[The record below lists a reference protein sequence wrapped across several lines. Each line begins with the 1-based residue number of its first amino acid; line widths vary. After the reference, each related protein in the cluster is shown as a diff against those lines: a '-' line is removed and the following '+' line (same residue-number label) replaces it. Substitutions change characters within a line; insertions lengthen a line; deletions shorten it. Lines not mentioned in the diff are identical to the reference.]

1 MRRPSTR
8 LLAVIAATATAAGV
22 LTGASAAAGDRTT
35 LPGSIPA
42 WANSTARTGAANS
55 ADNIAFRVYLGWN
68 GGDAAAALANR
79 VATPGSPDYG
89 KFLTAAQFRQQFAPS
104 QNDVSAVQ
112 QWLRKAGFD
121 VGYTP
126 GNRRYVQAE
135 GTVAQAAAAFGTGF
149 GEFKVSGKTLRAPD
163 SALSVPA
170 DLPGSITAVVGLDES
185 TALVQP
191 SAGPAASP
199 SPAFVNAPPCSA
211 YYGEKTTA
219 TTKTPDGIQVPDAYG
234 HPNPWAPCGYTPA
247 QLQSGYGVQSAIAA
261 GTTGKGQTVAIID
274 AYASPTILSDVNTY
288 SGLHGLPQLSGNQFS
303 QVTPPGVYNRPQ
315 NKKQDPQGWYGEETL
330 DVEAVHSIAPGANI
344 VYVGAPNNYQDL
356 DAAMNHVVDQ
366 HLASI
371 VTNSYG
377 FSTELL
383 PPGYVKPFND
393 TLIEA
398 AATGIGV
405 YFSSGDNADETNGDT
420 ANFGKATPDW
430 PAVSPWVTAVGG
442 TSLGVGKDGQYLFE
456 TGWETG
462 RSVLTNGAWAPAP
475 PGDFFGGAGGG
486 TSRLFT
492 QPSYQAGVVP
502 NAIATANGA
511 RPQPMR
517 AVPDVAALADPN
529 TGFLVGQT
537 QAFPDGSA
545 KYSEYRIGGTSL
557 ASPLF
562 AALVAL
568 AQQRAGKTFGFA
580 NPLFYAKAGS
590 SAFHD
595 IRQPASPIA
604 VARVNYNNSVDA
616 SAGYSA
622 ASLRS
627 LGADAVLTIHVR
639 NGYDDVTGVGSPN
652 GAAFLSALG

>member
-1 MRRPSTR
+1 MRTPASR
-8 LLAVIAATATAAGV
+8 LAALAVTAVTTAGLLIGAAA
-22 LTGASAAAGDRTT
+22 ASASDRTT
-35 LPGSIPA
+35 LPGSVPA
-42 WANSTARTGAANS
+42 WATSSARAGAADT
-55 ADNIAFRVYLGWN
+55 ADNVAFRVYLGWT
-68 GGDAAAALANR
+68 GDAAALASR
-79 VATPGSPDYG
+79 VSTPGSADYG
-89 KFLTAAQFRQQFAPS
+89 RFLTAAQFRQRFAPS

-126 GNRRYVQAE
+126 GNHRYVQAE
-135 GTVAQAAAAFGTGF
+135 GTVAQAAAAFGTTF
-149 GEFKVSGKTLRAPD
+149 GEFKVAGKTLRAPEKE
-163 SALSVPA
+163 LSLPA
-170 DLPGSITAVVGLDES
+170 GLPAGITAVVGLDES
-185 TALVQP
+185 SALIQP
-191 SAGPAASP
+191 SAGPAATP
-199 SPAFVNAPPCSA
+199 SPAFVNAPPCSV

-219 TTKTPDGIQVPDAYG
+219 TTLTPDGIKVPDAYG
-234 HPNPWAPCGYTPA
+234 HPNPWAPCGYTPS
-247 QLQSGYGVQSAIAA
+247 QLQSAYGVQQAIAA
-261 GTTGKGQTVAIID
+261 GNNGTGQTVAIID

-288 SGLHGLPQLSGNQFS
+288 SRLHGLPQLSGNQFT
-303 QVTPPGVYNRPQ
+303 QVAPPGVYKRPQ
-315 NKKQDPQGWYGEETL
+315 NPAQDPQGWYGEETL

-344 VYVGAPNNYQDL
+344 VYVGSPNNYQDL

-405 YFSSGDNADETNGDT
+405 YFSSGDNADETDGIA
-420 ANFGKATPDW
+420 ANFPNATPDW

-442 TSLGVGKDGQYLFE
+442 TSLGVGAGGEYLFE

-462 RSVLTNGAWAPAP
+462 RSTLTNGTWVPTP
-475 PGDFFGGAGGG
+475 PGEFFGGAGGG

-492 QPSYQAGVVP
+492 QPAYQAGVVP
-502 NAIATANGA
+502 NSIATANGA
-511 RPQPMR
+511 RPRPMR

-529 TGFLVGQT
+529 TGFLIGQT
-537 QAFPDGSA
+537 QAFPDGSV

-562 AALVAL
+562 AAFVAL
-568 AQQRAGKTFGFA
+568 AQQQAGRTFGFA
-580 NPLFYAKAGS
+580 NPLLYAKAGT

-595 IRQPASPIA
+595 VRQPPAPMA

-627 LGADAVLTIHVR
+627 LDADAVLTIHVR
-639 NGYDDVTGVGSPN
+639 DGYDDVTGVGTPN
-652 GAAFLSALG
+652 GAAFLTGLG